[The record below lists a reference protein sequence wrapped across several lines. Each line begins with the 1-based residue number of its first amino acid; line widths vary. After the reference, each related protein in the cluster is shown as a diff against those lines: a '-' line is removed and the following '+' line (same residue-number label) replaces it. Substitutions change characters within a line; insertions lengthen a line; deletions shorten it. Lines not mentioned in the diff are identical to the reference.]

1 MRRDG
6 RFAGATRLLPCRSA
20 GRRRY
25 HKPCGSCKGQAA
37 PLPPVPGRMAPTGNF
52 WGPGVPTWGGGVS
65 ANLQPA
71 RVRSESQTVAR
82 PGEWNAVG
90 GSCQPSLR
98 PPRSL
103 RVNLPPALKLG
114 PSCAGCVLID
124 CWLCLLRVAVAAA
137 TDLGM
142 DGAIGWYGP
151 GSSRPP
157 LDASTAAALVRQA
170 QALTARCAALA
181 PRSRQA
187 APPAA
192 ELRLAAAAAGP
203 ANQATGTPLSIFSHS

>member
-1 MRRDG
+1 M
-6 RFAGATRLLPCRSA
+6 
-20 GRRRY
+20 
-25 HKPCGSCKGQAA
+25 

-52 WGPGVPTWGGGVS
+52 WGPGVPTWGGGVN

-103 RVNLPPALKLG
+103 RVNLLPALKLG

-124 CWLCLLRVAVAAA
+124 CRLCLLRVAVAAA

-142 DGAIGWYGP
+142 DGAIGWCGP

-170 QALTARCAALA
+170 QALTARCADLAL
-181 PRSRQA
+181 RSRQA

>member
-1 MRRDG
+1 V
-6 RFAGATRLLPCRSA
+6 
-20 GRRRY
+20 
-25 HKPCGSCKGQAA
+25 

-52 WGPGVPTWGGGVS
+52 WGPGVPTWGGGVN

-98 PPRSL
+98 PPHF
-103 RVNLPPALKLG
+103 RVNLLPALKLG
-114 PSCAGCVLID
+114 PSRAGCVLID
-124 CWLCLLRVAVAAA
+124 CWLCLVRVAVAAA

-151 GSSRPP
+151 GSSCPP
-157 LDASTAAALVRQA
+157 SLDASTAAALVRQA
-170 QALTARCAALA
+170 QKLTARCADLA
-181 PRSRQA
+181 PQQASGSASRRT
-187 APPAA
+187 APRRCSSWTS
-192 ELRLAAAAAGP
+192 E
-203 ANQATGTPLSIFSHS
+203 